1 MTNEA
6 FHNTFAIA
14 NNVDPSWG
22 EITLQ
27 LPVVPVGDGYTIIA
41 TNIGNIDDVYASS
54 AGFAVAPATSTSA
67 SSQASTTS
75 GVSSGV
81 STGIT
86 VYVLLPLSQGGVCVL
101 ILKLQDHLPV
111 DDVELR
117 PHRVELG
124 LGLLVRLAFV
134 DRLFLWLV
142 GELDAVQRRRQRRC
156 GPPHARDWHRRRG
169 LRCRGRASLPLRDP
183 PPFVRGSGVFLAR
196 SPNIVMGL

>member
-86 VYVLLPLSQGGVCVL
+86 VYVLR
-101 ILKLQDHLPV
+101 PV
-111 DDVELR
+111 
-117 PHRVELG
+117 
-124 LGLLVRLAFV
+124 
-134 DRLFLWLV
+134 
-142 GELDAVQRRRQRRC
+142 
-156 GPPHARDWHRRRG
+156 
-169 LRCRGRASLPLRDP
+169 S
-183 PPFVRGSGVFLAR
+183 
-196 SPNIVMGL
+196 